1 MFRKFVCVFLI
12 VWLVASP
19 AYAATT
25 SSALD
30 WSVAPM
36 SLDDGIATASVVDSF
51 SLRVRSGQYNM
62 NTDSFS
68 WGSWLSRTS
77 SDGVISST
85 GFARY
90 TGTYQPNACLAV
102 QYEFSNF
109 GSLENIRA
117 VLGRNQFFI
126 NYDYGGT
133 GQVGFYQ
140 RNNQLQL
147 FSAYVDYD
155 YSGTLYR
162 YSSSGSTTAVSSS
175 ATYTENL
182 SGASFSPLNDD
193 GNRFNLLLD
202 TTLPMGQPPLTD
214 WKNYL
219 DGDDEVRHVTCDS
232 FTLTFIIRL
241 SNNWI
246 TSGAETPMFQYV
258 TPVAGTTV
266 RYNAFVGDQVCVL
279 YDTPSGG
286 DTSGIGSLQS
296 SIQSSITSLSN
307 SITEQFT
314 EVKQSISQGATEVKD
329 AISNQTQTLTDK
341 LTDVKDGIVN
351 GITKLKETTEQ
362 GFKDVVQGIT
372 DLPGKM
378 QEMLTDFIVP
388 DEDTVADKMTDFQSL
403 AEEKL
408 GVIYQV
414 PTMMFDMAEG
424 IISGVS
430 NPEGEMVLPKF
441 EIIMPATNQTRSGET
456 LTVWEEYRFAIWP
469 AGTEVIQTAVQ
480 TATSMICVIFTFN
493 ALKRKYEEWLDGH

>member
-19 AYAATT
+19 AYAATS

-30 WSVAPM
+30 WSVVPM
-36 SLDDGIATASVVDSF
+36 NLDDGIMTAASNITFDFSVGNYSLENDSFVFSSVYTVNSSPILVDSPVILAGLPYQYYDSANPFIAFRVRLSNLDLSDGDYLNILLNRICLYFWSPSHNLSLNMDMSTLSPIRSYVKYNWSGTGKRNNSFTTISGSGTSSLDFSFQNSSVSYLSDGGTGAMFSNRPVSDLSFSFSPDIPSTFVDDGYEYEVQSASVSSAELYVVFPFSSQNFGLFPDVIFDDSVNF
-51 SLRVRSGQYNM
+51 TFRFVSTYAGGQPKYYLNTFDSG
-62 NTDSFS
+62 T
-68 WGSWLSRTS
+68 
-77 SDGVISST
+77 SST
-85 GFARY
+85 GALFA
-90 TGTYQPNACLAV
+90 
-102 QYEFSNF
+102 
-109 GSLENIRA
+109 SL
-117 VLGRNQFFI
+117 NQTI
-126 NYDYGGT
+126 
-133 GQVGFYQ
+133 
-140 RNNQLQL
+140 
-147 FSAYVDYD
+147 
-155 YSGTLYR
+155 
-162 YSSSGSTTAVSSS
+162 SSLST
-175 ATYTENL
+175 
-182 SGASFSPLNDD
+182 
-193 GNRFNLLLD
+193 
-202 TTLPMGQPPLTD
+202 
-214 WKNYL
+214 
-219 DGDDEVRHVTCDS
+219 
-232 FTLTFIIRL
+232 
-241 SNNWI
+241 
-246 TSGAETPMFQYV
+246 
-258 TPVAGTTV
+258 
-266 RYNAFVGDQVCVL
+266 
-279 YDTPSGG
+279 
-286 DTSGIGSLQS
+286 
-296 SIQSSITSLSN
+296 SITKQ
-307 SITEQFT
+307 IT
-314 EVKQSISQGATEVKD
+314 EVKQTVSQGASQVKD

-351 GITKLKETTEQ
+351 GITELKETTEQ
-362 GFKDVVQGIT
+362 GFTDVVQGIT